1 METQRRGTQ
10 RPETPTG
17 GEEGGHAQG
26 HAPWSRP
33 RRRHF
38 LPTGKQISRTG
49 GPVHRVSFSSS
60 RPNSRADALS
70 AGSST
75 LPGPRGCYRPS
86 RGEPRLV
93 WRRSAAGAGP
103 TPISGKTASRLV
115 LAPTFQPRSS
125 SPSSFHSPR
134 LVRSLPACPPALVGG
149 VGPSRL
155 PLTAGPADPCPPW
168 SPPLQPCFV
177 LGPSPTAAQAVFSQS
192 PPQRG
197 PRDPGWGRFHIPSHW
212 QCLSGCVYVPRAPL
226 EGVLVL

>member
-1 METQRRGTQ
+1 MGQGVWGGQLAGRGVGAM
-10 RPETPTG
+10 PE
-17 GEEGGHAQG
+17 AQCACPCPG
-26 HAPWSRP
+26 VYMVTLLG
-33 RRRHF
+33 
-38 LPTGKQISRTG
+38 LPLACMT
-49 GPVHRVSFSSS
+49 
-60 RPNSRADALS
+60 
-70 AGSST
+70 
-75 LPGPRGCYRPS
+75 RGCYRPS